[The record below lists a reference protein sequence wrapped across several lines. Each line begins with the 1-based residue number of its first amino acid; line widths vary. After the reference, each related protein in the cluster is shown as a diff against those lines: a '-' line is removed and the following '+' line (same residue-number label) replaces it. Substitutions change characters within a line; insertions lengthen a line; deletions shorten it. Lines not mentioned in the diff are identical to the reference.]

1 MERVCASVLKN
12 PSAAEDATQDA
23 IATALA
29 NPPAVIE
36 KDWGPWLRVVAYT
49 TALQH
54 LRKEKQPGRTLP
66 LLHDV
71 PQDNDHDHTRHD
83 RHEKRIQH
91 LVRRAT
97 RMLDPEERAYFELY
111 QEVVLTSLTQEQ
123 LAEQLDLP
131 LTEVHRRRRKA
142 MRTFRRAVLAV
153 YLAENPGSGDDRC
166 VGPWSYAPNR
176 REASAEVREKI
187 MDHVRGCKICNRKRT
202 EVKQLIRTF
211 LVAPA
216 AAGVVGG
223 LLAWLV
229 EVLTPRNL
237 AIATTAAVA
246 AVTIAVLVEDE
257 QPAPPEPVVVVP
269 QSRTEPR
276 PPSVA
281 PPVLPPPSSAPSPSP
296 SSAPSPEAPPEP
308 PPVREEAPAP
318 PPPLPPVT
326 PVPEPGDGARAEEPP
341 VIADGWVEDQRLVSD
356 EDGRCDGP
364 RATDAGAIVHAPRGL
379 RSVTL
384 HLRGDDGDDGGDIA
398 IRMVAT
404 GGANWVSRI
413 GPFDGEGTRGSYD
426 VVVEAVGTDG
436 SVATKKIAEVCVSP
450 CRRGS

>member
-1 MERVCASVLKN
+1 MSTMKRVCASVLKD

-36 KDWGPWLRVVAYT
+36 KDWGTWLRVVAYT

-54 LRKEKQPGRTLP
+54 LRKEKRTGRPLP
-66 LLHDV
+66 LPHDV
-71 PQDNDHDHTRHD
+71 PQDDDQDHDHTRHD
-83 RHEKRIQH
+83 RREKRIQH

-111 QEVVLTSLTQEQ
+111 QEVVLTSRTQEE

-131 LTEVHRRRRKA
+131 LTEIQRRRKKA
-142 MRTFRRAVLAV
+142 KRTFRRAVLAV

-187 MDHVRGCKICNRKRT
+187 LGHVRGCTICKRRRT
-202 EVKQLIRTF
+202 EAKQLIRTF
-211 LVAPA
+211 LVTPA

-229 EVLTPRNL
+229 EALTPKNL
-237 AIATTAAVA
+237 AIVTTAAVA

-269 QSRTEPR
+269 PSRAVPS

-281 PPVLPPPSSAPSPSP
+281 PPVLPPPSSAPSP
-296 SSAPSPEAPPEP
+296 APSPKVPPEQP
-308 PPVREEAPAP
+308 PAPPVREEAPAP
-318 PPPLPPVT
+318 PPPPPSVA

-341 VIADGWVEDQRLVSD
+341 VIADGWVEEERLVSD

-364 RATDAGAIVHAPRGL
+364 RATDVGAIVHAPGGL

-384 HLRGDDGDDGGDIA
+384 YLRGDGGDIA

-404 GGANWVSRI
+404 DGSNWVSRI
-413 GPFDGEGTRGSYD
+413 GPFDGEGTRGRYD

-450 CRRGS
+450 CWSGS